1 MESSEQITT
10 CAKCG
15 LHIAPGRE
23 IQVTPET
30 VAHART
36 SYVEHRDCDPKAV
49 VADFHA
55 YREELR
61 GSDTSRI
68 AAIAQEIRPTLD
80 MLRMQALGE
89 TLSRKQSK
97 SDSD

>member
-1 MESSEQITT
+1 MDSSEQIKT
-10 CAKCG
+10 CARCG

-23 IQVTPET
+23 VQVKSEW

-36 SYVEHRDCDPKAV
+36 SSVEHGDCDPHAV
-49 VADFHA
+49 VAEFHV

-61 GSDTSRI
+61 GSDATRI

-80 MLRMQALGE
+80 MLKMQALGE